1 MGYKIEWGNNCI
13 HIKYDGEV
21 TLNDMI
27 TVNRLISRDPRYN
40 LLKYNI
46 SDFLRVT
53 NLIVS
58 KEDIEQLSSFHFIP
72 SLSNP
77 NLKLCVVSDNI
88 DIREK
93 VSRYIDLMK
102 GNEWRVKLFYNFE
115 DSKEWC
121 NQE

>member
-21 TLNDMI
+21 NLNDMI
-27 TVNRLISRDPRYN
+27 AVNRLISRDSRYN
-40 LLKYNI
+40 HLKCNT
-46 SDFLRVT
+46 SDFLGVT

-77 NLKLCVVSDNI
+77 NLKLSIVSDNI

-93 VSRYIDLMK
+93 VFKYIELMK
-102 GNEWRVKLFYNFE
+102 VNEWEIKLFDNLE
-115 DSKEWC
+115 ESQKWE
-121 NQE
+121 NQ